1 MSFDERSLIEY
12 VLEQRWYGAKSRS
25 VAHAQ
30 VLESVVL
37 RTAEPQFALALVE
50 MRYDTGAHDIYQL
63 LYSLRDGEL
72 QIDGLDDPQLAR
84 ELVSAMRSGLTLQ
97 GAEGVVEFAPIEGFA
112 GLGRELLEVRPV
124 GAEQSNSSV
133 VFDEELILKVFR
145 RLEPGINPE
154 LEVLRFLTERGFAN
168 IAPLGGWYAY
178 SGGPLGATLGILQEY
193 VRGGIDGW
201 ELALDEIAER
211 PEGFLERLRRL
222 GEVTGEMHTAL
233 ASDAN
238 DPAFC
243 AETPSVE
250 SLGLLT
256 ATVDEEIEQVFLT
269 LPEGDERVE
278 AIVGR
283 GEEVREQL
291 RMLTHAGATGKAI
304 RTHGDYHLG
313 QTLWAPRDAE
323 GASSPG
329 DWVVL
334 DFEGEPARSLTERRR
349 KRSPLRDVA
358 GMLRSFAYAA
368 TAAELLRGS
377 PAPEGWEGQAREQFL
392 EGYLD
397 TVDPGLLPSGQIAI
411 DRLLAVFELEKAV
424 YELRYEL
431 DNRPAWVGIPVAGI
445 QRLIEQ
451 AAATS

>member
-1 MSFDERSLIEY
+1 MSFDERELIDY
-12 VLEQRWYGAKSRS
+12 VTRQRWYGAKSRA
-25 VAHAQ
+25 VAHSQ
-30 VLESVVL
+30 VLDSIVL
-37 RTAEPQFALALVE
+37 RTTEPQFALALAE

-63 LYSLRDGEL
+63 LYSLRGDTL
-72 QIDGLDDPQLAR
+72 QIDGLEDPQLAR

-97 GAEGVVEFAPIEGFA
+97 GAEGIVEFAPVEGFA
-112 GLGRELLEVRPV
+112 GLGRELLDARPV

-133 VFDEELILKVFR
+133 VFDDELILKVFR
-145 RLEPGINPE
+145 RLEPGVNPE
-154 LEVLRFLTERGFAN
+154 LEMLRFLTEHGFAN

-193 VRGGIDGW
+193 VGGGLDGW
-201 ELALDEIAER
+201 ELALDEIGER
-211 PEGFLERLRRL
+211 PEEFLQRLRRL
-222 GEVTGEMHTAL
+222 GEVTGEMHSVL

-238 DPAFC
+238 DPAFA

-256 ATVDEEIEQVFLT
+256 ATVDEEIERVFLT
-269 LPEGDERVE
+269 LPEDDDRLEP
-278 AIVGR
+278 ILGR

-291 RMLTHAGATGKAI
+291 RLLTYAGTTGKVI

-313 QTLWAPRDAE
+313 QTLWSQD
-323 GASSPG
+323 

-334 DFEGEPARSLTERRR
+334 DFEGEPARSVAERRR

-368 TAAELLRGS
+368 TAAELLRRT
-377 PAPEGWEGQAREQFL
+377 PAPEGWEEQARGQFL

-397 TVDPGLLPSGQIAI
+397 TADPALLPSGQVAL

-431 DNRPAWVGIPVAGI
+431 DNRPDWVGIPVAGI

-451 AAATS
+451 ATTTT